1 MISPSFPSHAGTN
14 LARKLL
20 VLMLLIASAPSI
32 ASISVPVSA
41 ETPTEDQMTLLE
53 ELLSLLESSY
63 INTKTI
69 LEFIGDNE
77 SLPMAYEK
85 LRLGE
90 ESAMMALSLNSTG
103 SYTEAYNK
111 ALEAMKLYEQAI
123 ILAQQAE
130 PEPGDESSPE
140 NTSYPLM
147 VQAALE
153 RAWNYLDEVNSTY
166 QAQGVERPEVETLI
180 SDAFTQLQCA
190 EEMFAEGNY
199 DGAAEAESA
208 ASEALDGA
216 MEILKE
222 HCRENKAERAIKFLD
237 IRRNSLKG
245 LEDFLTQMRGEA
257 DAEVSEVFLTARNAN
272 QLIRTLIENGE
283 IEEALS
289 QLDEIHARMY
299 QSLEEDGLSR
309 SDVKRLKAIER
320 VTIKARRLSKKITP
334 ELEEE
339 PTDDGE
345 ALGMTDDDGG
355 IGNSTTSGKGKSTN
369 KGKGKSKDNGKGKS
383 NKK

>member
-1 MISPSFPSHAGTN
+1 
-14 LARKLL
+14 
-20 VLMLLIASAPSI
+20 MLLIASAPSI

-180 SDAFTQLQCA
+180 SDAFTQLQRA

-245 LEDFLTQMRGEA
+245 LEDFLTQMQGEA

-283 IEEALS
+283 IEKALS

>member
-1 MISPSFPSHAGTN
+1 
-14 LARKLL
+14 
-20 VLMLLIASAPSI
+20 
-32 ASISVPVSA
+32 
-41 ETPTEDQMTLLE
+41 
-53 ELLSLLESSY
+53 
-63 INTKTI
+63 
-69 LEFIGDNE
+69 
-77 SLPMAYEK
+77 
-85 LRLGE
+85 
-90 ESAMMALSLNSTG
+90 
-103 SYTEAYNK
+103 
-111 ALEAMKLYEQAI
+111 
-123 ILAQQAE
+123 
-130 PEPGDESSPE
+130 
-140 NTSYPLM
+140 
-147 VQAALE
+147 
-153 RAWNYLDEVNSTY
+153 
-166 QAQGVERPEVETLI
+166 
-180 SDAFTQLQCA
+180 
-190 EEMFAEGNY
+190 MFAEGNY

-257 DAEVSEVFLTARNAN
+257 DAEVSEVFLNARNAN